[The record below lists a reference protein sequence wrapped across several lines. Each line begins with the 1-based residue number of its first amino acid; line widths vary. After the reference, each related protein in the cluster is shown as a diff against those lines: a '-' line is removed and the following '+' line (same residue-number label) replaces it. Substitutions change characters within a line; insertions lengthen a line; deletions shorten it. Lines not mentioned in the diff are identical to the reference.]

1 MIYSTNGAWD
11 LVVEIR
17 AETLPQFDRVLREI
31 REVKG
36 VTNSESSLLL
46 SNVTV

>member
-11 LVVEIR
+11 LVLEIQADNLR
-17 AETLPQFDRVLREI
+17 HFDRVLREI

-36 VTNSESSLLL
+36 VLNSETSLLL
-46 SNVTV
+46 RSMGG